1 MINQLKLM
9 SKTELCVWASTVKV
23 QELKLILKEAGV
35 KGYSKFKKAELLVA
49 VLDLVCEEQ
58 EESTNAEVEQ
68 IMAETVR
75 INEELKARQGAEES
89 IGITLIGRLDANEI
103 TFEEYKACVYAKKLE
118 DAPVV
123 FNREET
129 LSVAGDYNSYSSYWI
144 NDEKFGVLNNDYNY
158 EEMICTGRY
167 YDCIAEHYYSLNL
180 INKGN
185 LSMSFCFNDDQETV
199 TCVYKDKVLL
209 GHYTY
214 CDMDKIRAL
223 VDYDD
228 RLDSEDLVSL
238 EEMYGAL
245 QLNIEKHADYCRK
258 EADRARKEYLREEN
272 YKKAYKEWTTNY
284 LFYTDGKWKF
294 EDIYNNDGQIW
305 NRVKYYEMKDYVREK
320 KQQQWE
326 DMKRSIGSAMSVP
339 TIKEEDKD
347 VYKRMKRI
355 LIKNFHPD
363 VNKNAKGNEVDLIN
377 DLFKTIGM

>member
-9 SKTELCVWASTVKV
+9 RKTELCVWASTVKV
-23 QELKLILKEAGV
+23 HELKLILKEAGV

-89 IGITLIGRLDANEI
+89 IGITLIGRLDADEI
-103 TFEEYKACVYAKKLE
+103 TFDQYKACVYAKDLK
-118 DAPVV
+118 DAPIV

-129 LSVAGDYNSYSSYWI
+129 LSVAGDYNEYSKYWI
-144 NDEKFGVLNNDYNY
+144 DEDKFGVLNSDYNY
-158 EEMICTGRY
+158 NKMVCTEKY

-180 INKGN
+180 INKGR
-185 LSMSFCFNDDQETV
+185 LSMAFGYSDDQETV

-209 GHYTY
+209 GHYVD
-214 CDMDKIRAL
+214 CEMDDIRGL
-223 VDYDD
+223 VEYDD
-228 RLDSEDLVSL
+228 RLDVKDLVSL

-245 QLNIEKHADYCRK
+245 QLNIEKHVDYCNK
-258 EADRARKEYLREEN
+258 EKERERKEYLREEN
-272 YKKAYKEWTTNY
+272 YKKAYKEWTEKY

-294 EDIYNNDGQIW
+294 EDIYNNDGEIW
-305 NRVKYYEMKDYVREK
+305 NRVEYYNMKDYVREK

-326 DMKRSIGSAMSVP
+326 DMKRSIGSSMSVP

-347 VYKRMKRI
+347 VYRRI
-355 LIKNFHPD
+355 YKIASLKLHPD
-363 VNKNAKGNEVDLIN
+363 VAKDDGRAM
-377 DLFKTIGM
+377 TILNGLKEQWGI